1 MDFTQFTVA
10 SGDLEKFDGDV
21 LIYCFIQSDQGFPE
35 CDKTIKNPLQKAY
48 EYGDFSGKSGEQLL
62 LYPECEPDDS
72 GIRAKRIAIFG
83 IGKILPATTVSD
95 LRETLRK
102 LGGGIARLAE
112 KVRALRIMIRLPVFE
127 KIDVAQ
133 TAECI
138 VEGVA
143 LGDYRFVKYKKPD
156 PEEKSYPGLQE
167 VVLVSDSAESSIRQ
181 GVVMGENAAKATC
194 LARDMANEPANK
206 WTPENFAVLGRTLA
220 GKYAMKCRVLE
231 KKDMQRLQMGGILAV
246 NQGSSEPPKMVI
258 IEYGSKKNKQTLLV
272 VGKGLTFDS
281 GGISLKPAAGMEDMK
296 YDMCGGAA
304 VLAFMQAVGVEK
316 PDLNIIAMIPATDN
330 MSGSSA
336 VKPGD
341 VITHYGGITSEIVNT
356 DAEGRMILADALA
369 YGIKKYK
376 PDCAIDLATLT
387 GAAIIGLGHHYT
399 GLLSNNDTL
408 VKRLIKAGEK
418 CGEPLWRLPLGKD
431 YTQQIDS
438 KVADIKNAG
447 GKAGGTITA
456 AAYLEKFVGETIWAH
471 LDIAG
476 TAWDFT
482 EKPYIPK
489 GPSGIGVRTLLQ
501 LVRDWKKI
509 GRSAD

>member
-10 SGDLEKFDGDV
+10 SGDLEKFCGDLLV
-21 LIYCFIQSDQGFPE
+21 YCFIQSDKGLPE
-35 CDKTIKNPLQKAY
+35 CDKAIRNPLQKAF
-48 EYGDFSGKSGEQLL
+48 EYGDFSGKSGEQML
-62 LYPECEPDDS
+62 LYPDS
-72 GIRAKRIAIFG
+72 EQIAAGIRAKRIAICG
-83 IGKILPATTVSD
+83 IGKIVSTTSVAD
-95 LRETLRK
+95 VRELFRK
-102 LGGGIARLAE
+102 LGGGIAKLAE
-112 KVRALRIMIRLPVFE
+112 KVKALHIMIQLPVLE
-127 KIDVAQ
+127 KIDGVQ
-133 TAECI
+133 TAECV

-156 PEEKSYPGLQE
+156 PEEKSYPGLQK
-167 VVLVSDSAESSIRQ
+167 VMLVSDSAESSIRR
-181 GVVMGENAAKATC
+181 GLVMGENAAKAAC

-231 KKDMQRLQMGGILAV
+231 KKDMLRLKMGGILAV

-258 IEYGSKKNKQTLLV
+258 LEYSCKKNKQTLLV

-304 VLAFMQAVGVEK
+304 VLAFMQAVGIEK
-316 PDLNIIAMIPATDN
+316 PNLNIIAMIPATDN

-369 YGIKKYK
+369 YGIKKFK
-376 PDCAIDLATLT
+376 PDCVIDLATLT

-408 VKRLIKAGEK
+408 VKRLVEAGERS
-418 CGEPLWRLPLGKD
+418 GEPLWRLPLGKD
-431 YTQQIDS
+431 YTKQIDS

-489 GPSGIGVRTLLQ
+489 GPSGIGVRTLLE

-509 GRSAD
+509 VRSAD

>member
-10 SGDLEKFDGDV
+10 SEDLGKFGGDV
-21 LIYCFIQSDQGFPE
+21 FIYCFIQSDKGFE
-35 CDKTIKNPLQKAY
+35 DCDKAISNPLQKAY
-48 EYGDFSGKSGEQLL
+48 ELGDFSGKSGEQIL
-62 LYPECEPDDS
+62 LYPESEQTGS
-72 GIRAKRIAIFG
+72 GIPAKRMAICG
-83 IGKILPATTVSD
+83 IGKIGPDTAVTEI
-95 LRETLRK
+95 RELLRK
-102 LGGGIARLAE
+102 FGGGIAKLSE
-112 KVRALRIMIRLPVFE
+112 KVKASRIMIRLPELE
-127 KIDVAQ
+127 KIDVVQ
-133 TAECI
+133 TTECI

-156 PEEKSYPGLQE
+156 PEEKIYPGLQE
-167 VVLVSDSAESSIRQ
+167 VILVSDSSETSVRRGMA
-181 GVVMGENAAKATC
+181 MGENAAKAAC

-206 WTPENFAVLGRTLA
+206 WTAENFAILARTLA

-231 KKDMQRLQMGGILAV
+231 KKDMRRLKMGGILAV

-258 IEYGSKKNKQTLLV
+258 LEYSAKKNKQTLLL

-341 VITHYGGITSEIVNT
+341 VISHYGGITSEIVNT

-369 YGIKKYK
+369 YGIKKFK
-376 PDCAIDLATLT
+376 PDCVIDLATLT

-399 GLLSNNDTL
+399 GLLSNNDAL
-408 VKRLIKAGEK
+408 VNRLVEAGERS
-418 CGEPLWRLPLGKD
+418 GEPLWRLPLGKD
-431 YTQQIDS
+431 YTKQIDS

-447 GKAGGTITA
+447 GRDGGTITA
-456 AAYLEKFVGETIWAH
+456 AAYLEKFVGKTVWAH

-482 EKPYIPK
+482 EKSYIPK
-489 GPSGIGVRTLLQ
+489 GPSGIGVRTLLE
-501 LVRDWKKI
+501 LVRNWKKTD
-509 GRSAD
+509 G